1 MDTLEMAHRLRTI
14 AGEQDEIGYAM
25 KRMSH
30 QSSAW
35 RERAEELSDDA
46 VHARTLAA
54 QIEREAMP

>member
-1 MDTLEMAHRLRTI
+1 MDALEMAHRLRTI

-25 KRMSH
+25 TRMSH

-35 RERAEELSDDA
+35 RERAEELADDA
-46 VHARTLAA
+46 AHARILAA